1 MRIGYEAKRAFK
13 NFTGLGNYAR
23 ATVQTIAEHFP
34 THQLFLYTPDVVE
47 NNRTQ
52 FLFNIPNIF
61 IKTAPIKLLK
71 TYWRSKGV
79 VRDLVRDQ
87 IDLFH
92 GLSHEIPAGLQKNG
106 IKSIVTIHD
115 LIYLRFPNYF
125 KSIDRKIYDYK
136 SRKACENADT
146 IIAISEQT
154 KRDII
159 QFFGVNESKIE
170 VVYQGC
176 DSIFYEQICQSRLD
190 EVKSKFDLPDKF
202 LLCVGTIEN
211 RKNQLLILKALCHLP
226 KNIHLVLVG
235 KPTEYC
241 EILKNFINLHQLQN
255 RVHFLHDVSFDNL
268 PAIYQSAKIFIYP
281 SKFEGFGIPILEA
294 LNCGLP
300 VIAAKGS
307 CLEEAGG
314 PDSLYF
320 EQENTSQLIESINK
334 ILSDIALTEK
344 MIANGKRFALN
355 FREEKIAENLMAVYQ
370 KTMTTITEK
379 KIEF

>member
-23 ATVQTIAEHFP
+23 ATVQTIAHQFP
-34 THQLFLYTPDVVE
+34 THQLFLYSPDVVK
-47 NNRTQ
+47 NSRTQ
-52 FLFNIPNIF
+52 FLFNLPNVF
-61 IKTAPIKLLK
+61 IKTAPIKLFK

-79 VRDLVRDQ
+79 VHDLVRDK
-87 IDLFH
+87 IDLYH
-92 GLSHEIPAGLQKNG
+92 GLSHEIPSGLQRKG
-106 IKSIVTIHD
+106 IKSVVTIHD
-115 LIYLRFPNYF
+115 LIFLRFPNYF

-136 SRKACENADT
+136 FRKACENADT

-159 QFFGVNESKIE
+159 DFFGVDETKIV

-176 DSIFYEQICQSRLD
+176 DPIFYEELKQSKLN
-190 EVKSKFDLPDKF
+190 EVKTKLSLPDEF
-202 LLCVGTIEN
+202 LLCVATIEN
-211 RKNQLLILKALCHLP
+211 RKNQILILKALCHLP

-235 KPTEYC
+235 KQTEYC
-241 EILKNFINLHQLQN
+241 EILKNFIDLHQLQN
-255 RVHFLHDVSFDNL
+255 RVLFLHDVSFEDL
-268 PAIYQSAKIFIYP
+268 PATYQLAKIFVYP

-294 LNCGLP
+294 LNSGVP

-314 PDSLYF
+314 PDSLYI
-320 EQENTSQLIESINK
+320 EQDNAMQLVETINK
-334 ILSDIALTEK
+334 IYADENLANR
-344 MIANGKRFALN
+344 MIANGKRFTLN

-370 KTMTTITEK
+370 KTLNHA
-379 KIEF
+379 

>member
-23 ATVQTIAEHFP
+23 ATVQIIAQQFP
-34 THQLFLYTPDVVE
+34 LNQLFLYSPDIVK

-52 FLFNIPNIF
+52 FLFNISNIF
-61 IKTAPIKLLK
+61 IKTAPIKLLR

-79 VRDLVRDQ
+79 IHDLVRDK
-87 IDLFH
+87 IELYH
-92 GLSHEIPAGLQKNG
+92 GLSHEIPSGLKKKG
-106 IKSIVTIHD
+106 IKSVVTIHD
-115 LIYLRFPNYF
+115 LIFLRFPNYF

-136 SRKACENADT
+136 FRRACENADT

-159 QFFGVNESKIE
+159 QFFGVIEDKIT

-176 DSIFYEQICQSRLD
+176 DPIFYQEVSRTKLD
-190 EVKSKFDLPDKF
+190 EVKTKFNLPDEF

-211 RKNQLLILKALCHLP
+211 RKNQILILKTLP
-226 KNIHLVLVG
+226 NLPQNIHLVLVG
-235 KPTEYC
+235 KSTEYC
-241 EILKNFINLHQLQN
+241 EILKNFIDLHLLQN
-255 RVHFLHDVSFDNL
+255 RVHFLHEVNFDDL

-294 LNCGLP
+294 LNSGIP
-300 VIAAKGS
+300 IIAAKGS

-314 PDSLYF
+314 PDSLYID
-320 EQENTSQLIESINK
+320 QDNAPQLLETINR
-334 ILSDIALTEK
+334 IFANQDLASK
-344 MIANGKRFALN
+344 MSLNGKRFALN
-355 FREEKIAENLMAVYQ
+355 FREEKIASNLMAVYQ
-370 KTMTTITEK
+370 KTLNHA
-379 KIEF
+379 

>member
-23 ATVQTIAEHFP
+23 ATVQTIAHQFP
-34 THQLFLYTPDVVE
+34 THQLFLYSPDVVK
-47 NNRTQ
+47 NSRTQ
-52 FLFNIPNIF
+52 FLFNLPNVF
-61 IKTAPIKLLK
+61 IKTAPIKLFK

-79 VRDLVRDQ
+79 VHDLVRDK
-87 IDLFH
+87 IDLYH
-92 GLSHEIPAGLQKNG
+92 GLSHEIPSDLQKKG
-106 IKSIVTIHD
+106 IKSLVTIHD
-115 LIYLRFPNYF
+115 LIFLRFPNYF

-136 SRKACENADT
+136 FKKACENADT

-159 QFFGVNESKIE
+159 HFFGVDEAKIE

-176 DSIFYEQICQSRLD
+176 DPIFYEELKQSKLI
-190 EVKSKFDLPDKF
+190 EVKTKLTLPDEF

-211 RKNQLLILKALCHLP
+211 RKNQILILKALSHLP

-241 EILKNFINLHQLQN
+241 EILKKIIDLHQLQN
-255 RVHFLHDVSFDNL
+255 RVHFLHDVNFEDL
-268 PAIYQSAKIFIYP
+268 PAIYQLAKIFVYP

-294 LNCGLP
+294 LNCGVP
-300 VIAAKGS
+300 VIATKGS

-314 PDSLYF
+314 PDSLYI
-320 EQENTSQLIESINK
+320 EQDNAMQLVETINK
-334 ILSDIALTEK
+334 IYADENLANK
-344 MIANGKRFALN
+344 MIVNGKRFTLN

-370 KTMTTITEK
+370 KTLNHD
-379 KIEF
+379 

>member
-23 ATVQTIAEHFP
+23 ATIHIIAQQFP
-34 THQLFLYTPDVVE
+34 SHQVFLYTPDIVK

-52 FLFNIPNIF
+52 FLFNISNIF

-79 VRDLVRDQ
+79 IYDLVRDK
-87 IDLFH
+87 IDLYH
-92 GLSHEIPAGLQKNG
+92 GLSHEIPSGLKKKG
-106 IKSIVTIHD
+106 IKSVVTIHD
-115 LIYLRFPNYF
+115 LIFLRFPNYF

-136 SRKACENADT
+136 FRRACENADT

-159 QFFGVNESKIE
+159 QFFGIIEDKIT

-176 DSIFYEQICQSRLD
+176 DPVFYQEVSHTKLD
-190 EVKSKFDLPDKF
+190 EVKTKFNLPAEF

-211 RKNQLLILKALCHLP
+211 RKNQILILKTLP
-226 KNIHLVLVG
+226 NLPQNIHLVLVG
-235 KPTEYC
+235 KTTEYC
-241 EILKNFINLHQLQN
+241 EILKNFIDLHQIQT
-255 RVHFLHDVSFDNL
+255 RVHFLNDVSFDDL
-268 PAIYQSAKIFIYP
+268 PAIYHSAKIFICP

-294 LNCGLP
+294 LNCGIP
-300 VIAAKGS
+300 VIAVKGS

-314 PDSLYF
+314 PDSLYID
-320 EQENTSQLIESINK
+320 QDNAPQLLETINR
-334 ILSDIALTEK
+334 IFDNEDLASK
-344 MIANGKRFALN
+344 MSLNGKRFALN
-355 FREEKIAENLMAVYQ
+355 FREEKIASKLMAVYQ
-370 KTMTTITEK
+370 KTLNHV
-379 KIEF
+379 

>member
-23 ATVQTIAEHFP
+23 ATVQIIAQQFP
-34 THQLFLYTPDVVE
+34 LNQLFLYSPDIVK

-52 FLFNIPNIF
+52 FLFGITNIF

-79 VRDLVRDQ
+79 IHDLVRDK
-87 IDLFH
+87 IDLYH
-92 GLSHEIPAGLQKNG
+92 GLSHEIPSGLKKKG
-106 IKSIVTIHD
+106 IKSVVTIHD
-115 LIYLRFPNYF
+115 LIFLRFPNYF

-136 SRKACENADT
+136 FRRACENADT

-159 QFFGVNESKIE
+159 QFFGINEDKIT

-176 DSIFYEQICQSRLD
+176 DPIFYQQVSHAKLI
-190 EVKSKFDLPDKF
+190 EVKTKFNLPDEF

-211 RKNQLLILKALCHLP
+211 RKNQILILKTLP
-226 KNIHLVLVG
+226 NLPQHIHLVLVG

-241 EILKNFINLHQLQN
+241 EILKNFINLHKLQN
-255 RVHFLHDVSFDNL
+255 RVHFLHDVSFDDL
-268 PAIYQSAKIFIYP
+268 PAIYHSAKIFIYP

-294 LNCGLP
+294 LNCGVP

-314 PDSLYF
+314 PDSLYID
-320 EQENTSQLIESINK
+320 QDNAPQLLETIKRIFANEDLAS
-334 ILSDIALTEK
+334 K
-344 MIANGKRFALN
+344 MSLNGKRFALN
-355 FREEKIAENLMAVYQ
+355 FREEKIASNLMAVYQ
-370 KTMTTITEK
+370 KTLNHA
-379 KIEF
+379 

>member
-13 NFTGLGNYAR
+13 NVTGLGNYAR
-23 ATVQTIAEHFP
+23 TTVQIIAQQFP
-34 THQLFLYTPDVVE
+34 SHQVFLYTPVVVK

-52 FLFNIPNIF
+52 ILFNISNIF
-61 IKTAPIKLLK
+61 IKTAPIKLLR

-79 VRDLVRDQ
+79 IKDLVQDK
-87 IDLFH
+87 IDLYH
-92 GLSHEIPAGLQKNG
+92 GLSHEIPSGLKKKG
-106 IKSIVTIHD
+106 IKSVVTIHD
-115 LIYLRFPNYF
+115 LIFLRFPNYF

-136 SRKACENADT
+136 FRRACKNADS

-159 QFFGVNESKIE
+159 QFFGINEDKIT

-176 DSIFYEQICQSRLD
+176 DPIFYQQISHAKLI
-190 EVKSKFDLPDKF
+190 EVKTKFNLPNEF

-211 RKNQLLILKALCHLP
+211 RKNQILILKTLP
-226 KNIHLVLVG
+226 NLPENIHLVLVG

-241 EILKNFINLHQLQN
+241 EILNNFIDLHQLQN
-255 RVHFLHDVSFDNL
+255 RVHFLHDVNFDDL

-294 LNCGLP
+294 LNSGVP

-314 PDSLYF
+314 PDSLYI
-320 EQENTSQLIESINK
+320 EQDNAPQLLETINRIFADK
-334 ILSDIALTEK
+334 DLAAK
-344 MIANGKRFALN
+344 MSLNGKRFALN
-355 FREEKIAENLMAVYQ
+355 FREEKIASNLMAVYQ
-370 KTMTTITEK
+370 KTLKITE
-379 KIEF
+379 

>member
-13 NFTGLGNYAR
+13 NFTGLGNYTR
-23 ATVQTIAEHFP
+23 ATVQIIAQQFP
-34 THQLFLYTPDVVE
+34 SHQLFLYTPDVVK

-61 IKTAPIKLLK
+61 IKTAPIKLLR

-79 VRDLVRDQ
+79 IKDLVQDK
-87 IDLFH
+87 IDLYH
-92 GLSHEIPAGLQKNG
+92 GLSHEIPSGLKKKG
-106 IKSIVTIHD
+106 IKSVVTIHD
-115 LIYLRFPNYF
+115 LIFLRFPNYF

-136 SRKACENADT
+136 FRRACKNADS

-159 QFFGVNESKIE
+159 QFFGINEDKIT

-176 DSIFYEQICQSRLD
+176 DPIFYQQISHAKLI
-190 EVKSKFDLPDKF
+190 EVKTKFNLPDEF

-211 RKNQLLILKALCHLP
+211 RKNQILILKTLP
-226 KNIHLVLVG
+226 NLPENIHLVLVG

-241 EILKNFINLHQLQN
+241 EILKNFIDLHQLQN
-255 RVHFLHDVSFDNL
+255 RVHFFHDVSFDDL

-281 SKFEGFGIPILEA
+281 SKFEGFGIPLLEA
-294 LNCGLP
+294 LNCGIP

-314 PDSLYF
+314 PDSLYID
-320 EQENTSQLIESINK
+320 QDNASQLLETINR
-334 ILSDIALTEK
+334 IFANEDLASK
-344 MIANGKRFALN
+344 MSLNGKRFALN
-355 FREEKIAENLMAVYQ
+355 FREEKIASNLMAVYQ
-370 KTMTTITEK
+370 KTLNHA
-379 KIEF
+379 

>member
-23 ATVQTIAEHFP
+23 ATVQTIAHQFP
-34 THQLFLYTPDVVE
+34 NHQLFLYSPDVVK
-47 NNRTQ
+47 NSRTQ
-52 FLFNIPNIF
+52 FLFNLPNVF
-61 IKTAPIKLLK
+61 IKTAPIKLFK

-79 VRDLVRDQ
+79 VHDLVRDKV
-87 IDLFH
+87 DLYH
-92 GLSHEIPAGLQKNG
+92 GLSHEIPSGLQKKG
-106 IKSIVTIHD
+106 IKSVVTIHD
-115 LIYLRFPNYF
+115 LIFLRFPNYF

-136 SRKACENADT
+136 FRKACKNANT
-146 IIAISEQT
+146 IISISEQT

-159 QFFGVNESKIE
+159 HFFGVDKAKIE

-176 DSIFYEQICQSRLD
+176 DPIFYEELNQSKLN
-190 EVKSKFDLPDKF
+190 EVKTKLSLPDEF

-211 RKNQLLILKALCHLP
+211 RKNQILILKALCHLP

-241 EILKNFINLHQLQN
+241 EILKNFIDLHQLQN
-255 RVHFLHDVSFDNL
+255 RVHFLHDVNFEDL
-268 PAIYQSAKIFIYP
+268 PAIYQLAKIFVYP

-294 LNCGLP
+294 LNSGVP

-314 PDSLYF
+314 PDSLYI
-320 EQENTSQLIESINK
+320 EQDNAPQLLESINK
-334 ILSDIALTEK
+334 IFSDDDLANK
-344 MIANGKRFALN
+344 MITNGKIFTLN
-355 FREEKIAENLMAVYQ
+355 FSEEKIAANLMAVYK
-370 KTMTTITEK
+370 KTLNHA
-379 KIEF
+379 